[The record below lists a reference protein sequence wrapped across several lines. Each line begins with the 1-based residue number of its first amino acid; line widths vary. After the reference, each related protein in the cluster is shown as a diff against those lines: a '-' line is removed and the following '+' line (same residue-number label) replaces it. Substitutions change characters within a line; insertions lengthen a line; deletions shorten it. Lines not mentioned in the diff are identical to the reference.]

1 MDLELDGDAAL
12 VTAGSAGLGRASA
25 LALAGAGADVAVC
38 GRTPEHLDD
47 TREALRA
54 AGSGEVLAVE
64 ADITDKDAVEGFVER
79 TVDEFG
85 RLDHVVTSAGG
96 PPSGPFLDT
105 DDGDWYRAYDL
116 LVMSAVWTTRAAYPH
131 LAEAAGDGG
140 DASEDREDASTI
152 VNITSRS
159 VQEVIDGLVLS
170 NSVRRAVIGL
180 MKTQAREFAPEV
192 RVNAVLPGAHETDR
206 IGDLIEQSVE
216 RGEFD
221 DYDEG
226 RESWSEGIPL
236 ERMGRPQEL
245 GEAVAWLSSPAS
257 SYVNGTA
264 LPVDGGSL
272 RSA

>member
-25 LALAGAGADVAVC
+25 LALAEAGADVAVC
-38 GRTPEHLDD
+38 GRTAEHLDD
-47 TREALRA
+47 TREVLRA
-54 AGSGEVLAVE
+54 AGTGSVLAAE
-64 ADITDKDAVEGFVER
+64 ADITEKEAVEGFVER

-131 LAEAAGDGG
+131 LAA
-140 DASEDREDASTI
+140 ASEDRDGASTI

-216 RGEFD
+216 RGEFA
-221 DYDEG
+221 DYEDG
-226 RESWSEGIPL
+226 RDSWSEGIPL
-236 ERMGRPQEL
+236 DRIGRPEEL

>member
-1 MDLELDGDAAL
+1 MDLALDGNAVL

-25 LALAGAGADVAVC
+25 LALAEAGADVAVC

-47 TREALRA
+47 AREALQA
-54 AGSGEVLAVE
+54 AGTGDVLAVE
-64 ADITDKDAVEGFVER
+64 ADITHKEAVEEFVER
-79 TVDEFG
+79 TVDAFG

-131 LAEAAGDGG
+131 LAEAA
-140 DASEDREDASTI
+140 ADREEDTASTI

-206 IGDLIEQSVE
+206 IGDLIDQSVE

-221 DYDEG
+221 DYDAG

-236 ERMGRPQEL
+236 ERMGRPEEL

-257 SYVNGTA
+257 SYVTGTA

-272 RSA
+272 RST

>member
-1 MDLELDGDAAL
+1 MDLALDGNAAL

-25 LALAGAGADVAVC
+25 LALAAAGADVAIC
-38 GRTPEHLDD
+38 GRTPAHLDD
-47 TREALRA
+47 AREQLRA
-54 AGSGEVLAVE
+54 AGTGDVLAVE
-64 ADITDKDAVEGFVER
+64 ADITEKEAVEGFVER

-131 LAEAAGDGG
+131 LADAAADH
-140 DASEDREDASTI
+140 DDASTI

-216 RGEFD
+216 RGEFA

-236 ERMGRPQEL
+236 ERMGRPEEL

>member
-1 MDLELDGDAAL
+1 MDLALDGNAAL

-25 LALAGAGADVAVC
+25 LALAAAGADVAVC
-38 GRTPEHLDD
+38 GRSADHLDD
-47 TREALRA
+47 AREALRA
-54 AGSGEVLAVE
+54 AGNGDVLAVE
-64 ADITDKDAVEGFVER
+64 ADITEKEAVEGFVER

-131 LAEAAGDGG
+131 LAEAAA
-140 DASEDREDASTI
+140 DAVDASTI

-216 RGEFD
+216 RGEFA

-236 ERMGRPQEL
+236 ERMGRPEEL